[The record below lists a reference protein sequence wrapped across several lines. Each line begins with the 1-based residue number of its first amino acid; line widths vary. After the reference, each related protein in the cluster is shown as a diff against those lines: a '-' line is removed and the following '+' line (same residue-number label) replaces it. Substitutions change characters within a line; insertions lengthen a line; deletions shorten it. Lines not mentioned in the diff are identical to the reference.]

1 MTFFYYPNFV
11 YIPSCM
17 SQIDSCCIGASTC
30 VRAAGSQFPA
40 LFLSAAFLPVYGKIR
55 KKEYVFKEDAMDIS
69 EEISKMNFY
78 KTFEP
83 YIDPS
88 VTMEERMKGNVRLT
102 KDAPE
107 EAKQALAKWKAM
119 KLKSRIF

>member
-1 MTFFYYPNFV
+1 
-11 YIPSCM
+11 
-17 SQIDSCCIGASTC
+17 
-30 VRAAGSQFPA
+30 
-40 LFLSAAFLPVYGKIR
+40 
-55 KKEYVFKEDAMDIS
+55 MDIS

-107 EAKQALAKWKAM
+107 EAKQALTKWKAM